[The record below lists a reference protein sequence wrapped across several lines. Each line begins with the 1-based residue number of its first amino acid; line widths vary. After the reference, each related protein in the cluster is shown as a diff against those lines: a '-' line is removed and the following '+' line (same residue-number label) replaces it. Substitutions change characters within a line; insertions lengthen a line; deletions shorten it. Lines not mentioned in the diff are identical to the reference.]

1 MGHEVRSSIM
11 VRGEL
16 EPLEFS
22 FDIQKFQAHKSLDEK
37 KIIPIYLPIYHARFK
52 RFQSFIPSFS
62 FPREFIHSDIDVP
75 FTIDDYFRRILENL
89 HEFSS
94 RSRFRADC
102 FEIESLRKI
111 SQGGSTPGRGNNF
124 PRNDCV
130 MKAFNT
136 GGVTLGSSPLE
147 IRTVTLRDIWK
158 GCNLRELRSTAELMC
173 KLRHN
178 SCSSRG
184 SRLSIVGRRNF
195 FLG

>member
-1 MGHEVRSSIM
+1 MKKKSSLFIFLFITR
-11 VRGEL
+11 VSNDFKVSSLLFLFL
-16 EPLEFS
+16 EN
-22 FDIQKFQAHKSLDEK
+22 
-37 KIIPIYLPIYHARFK
+37 
-52 RFQSFIPSFS
+52 SFILISMSHLRSMIISEESWKIFTSFLPALD
-62 FPREFIHSDIDVP
+62 FE
-75 FTIDDYFRRILENL
+75 RIVSKSNRFEKYLKVVG
-89 HEFSS
+89 
-94 RSRFRADC
+94 RS
-102 FEIESLRKI
+102 
-111 SQGGSTPGRGNNF
+111 GSTPGRGNNF

>member
-1 MGHEVRSSIM
+1 MKKKSSLFIFLFITR
-11 VRGEL
+11 VSNDFKVSSLLFLFL
-16 EPLEFS
+16 EN
-22 FDIQKFQAHKSLDEK
+22 
-37 KIIPIYLPIYHARFK
+37 
-52 RFQSFIPSFS
+52 SFILISMSHLRSMIISEESWKIFTSFLPALDS
-62 FPREFIHSDIDVP
+62 E
-75 FTIDDYFRRILENL
+75 RIVSKSN
-89 HEFSS
+89 
-94 RSRFRADC
+94 RF
-102 FEIESLRKI
+102 EKYLK
-111 SQGGSTPGRGNNF
+111 STPGRGNNF

-147 IRTVTLRDIWK
+147 IRTVTLRDIRK